1 MKLVLQTFI
10 LFKLPVVPHYY
21 IESHRLLA
29 LHIRLTV
36 FEITCCKFETSCLTV
51 GQNATKTT
59 KPNLEEYFTSGLS
72 ISSKHLHTEQSNDSF
87 RKT

>member
-10 LFKLPVVPHYY
+10 LFKLPVVPNYH
-21 IESHRLLA
+21 IGSHRLLA

-36 FEITCCKFETSCLTV
+36 FEITCCNFETSCLTV
-51 GQNATKTT
+51 GQNTAKITKT
-59 KPNLEEYFTSGLS
+59 NLEEYVTPGLS